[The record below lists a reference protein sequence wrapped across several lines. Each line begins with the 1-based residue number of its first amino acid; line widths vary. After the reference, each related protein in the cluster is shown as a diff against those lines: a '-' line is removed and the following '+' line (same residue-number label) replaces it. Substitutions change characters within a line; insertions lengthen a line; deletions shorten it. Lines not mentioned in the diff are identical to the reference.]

1 MRKILFMVI
10 FVLFSSLVLSEVTPR
25 SSVPPWF
32 LQEKSFSMNNSFSF
46 MYSSNDGS
54 LRSIYNNYLMYRVS
68 PNLSLFGNIGY
79 YKKGM
84 DVNNYGGMLQGF
96 GFEYRLNSNLLFHF
110 QYQGI
115 IPLNKRVGSKK

>member
-1 MRKILFMVI
+1 MRKILFIVI
-10 FVLFSSLVLSEVTPR
+10 FVLFSSFVLSEVTPK
-25 SSVPPWF
+25 SPVSPWF

-54 LRSIYNNYLMYRVS
+54 LRSMYNNYLMYRVS

-84 DVNNYGGMLQGF
+84 GVNNYGGMLQGF

-115 IPLNKRVGSKK
+115 IPVNKKVGGKE

>member
-1 MRKILFMVI
+1 
-10 FVLFSSLVLSEVTPR
+10 
-25 SSVPPWF
+25 
-32 LQEKSFSMNNSFSF
+32 MNNSFSF

-54 LRSIYNNYLMYRVS
+54 LRSMYNNYLMYRVS

-79 YKKGM
+79 YKNGM
-84 DVNNYGGMLQGF
+84 EVNNYGRMLQGF

-115 IPLNKRVGSKK
+115 IPVNKRVESKE